1 MKTCLIIDD
10 SRVIRIAIR
19 RAVEQLGFQVSE
31 AEDGKVGLD
40 KCLQSMPDVIIVD
53 WNMPVMDGL
62 AATRAIRLRE
72 AGTGKAIPIIA
83 LTANAMH
90 GDRERCLQAGM
101 DDYLSK
107 PISSEALS
115 NVLARIAVC
124 AHPTHICPAAQD
136 AAQEQAFSAAEALRL
151 TAGDP
156 ELLAELAAIF
166 LADMPQR
173 LLDLETAIAA
183 NDAGATFR
191 SAHTIKGIAA
201 SMAAHPLARIAQG
214 IEKAGRENDLA
225 LAHTQMHALTRAIDA
240 VSGEL
245 RSLLLTSQQL
255 SA

>member
-1 MKTCLIIDD
+1 
-10 SRVIRIAIR
+10 
-19 RAVEQLGFQVSE
+19 
-31 AEDGKVGLD
+31 
-40 KCLQSMPDVIIVD
+40 
-53 WNMPVMDGL
+53 MPVMDGL